1 MNKRVAKK
9 VLKNKE
15 NLAYHKQQIERAEA
29 RTKRTEKNAQKA
41 QEK

>member
-15 NLAYHKQQIERAEA
+15 TLCYTKGQI
-29 RTKRTEKNAQKA
+29 QKA
-41 QEK
+41 EKVVARRQK